1 MSDSIQKRS
10 GLMAKLSATG
20 KVSMIGYLTVAAF
33 FGAFGYWAVTAPL
46 AGAAI
51 ATGRIAAAGE
61 NQSIQHLEGGI
72 VKTIHV
78 HEGERVEQSTP
89 LFTLD
94 DTQTRSNMQRL
105 ERQSVSLNARL
116 TRLSAE
122 RDAAPSMEFSDQ
134 LVGQADSLGMQNVLE
149 EQRKEFLTRKR
160 RLQSEERILQQ
171 RISAQ
176 RDALE
181 GFRAQKTA
189 LVEQI
194 KVVSAEVDRKKNL
207 LDKGLT
213 NRSEYTELL
222 RSEADLVGRL
232 GTITSEIAR
241 ANNQIIEAQEQIE
254 RQLTATAEAAIQEL
268 NEVRVELADATE
280 RLISARDILQRMI
293 VRAPTAG
300 VIIDINKN
308 TPGSVVSPGEDLAS
322 ILPTSSEL
330 LVAARLN
337 LADIDNVRPGQ
348 QALLRLAALN
358 LRRTPEVPGEV
369 IFVSPDR
376 LIDQATQEPYYEA
389 RLRILE
395 LPAEVTADQIYPG
408 MPVDALISTEER
420 TFADYIARPILDSM
434 SLAFRE
440 E

>member
-1 MSDSIQKRS
+1 MS
-10 GLMAKLSATG
+10 
-20 KVSMIGYLTVAAF
+20 F
-33 FGAFGYWAVTAPL
+33 
-46 AGAAI
+46 
-51 ATGRIAAAGE
+51 
-61 NQSIQHLEGGI
+61 
-72 VKTIHV
+72 
-78 HEGERVEQSTP
+78 
-89 LFTLD
+89 
-94 DTQTRSNMQRL
+94 
-105 ERQSVSLNARL
+105 NARL

-122 RDAAPSMEFSDQ
+122 RDAAETMSFSDQ
-134 LVGQADSLGMQNVLE
+134 LLDQAKSLGMQNVLE
-149 EQRKEFLTRKR
+149 EQRKEFLTRK
-160 RLQSEERILQQ
+160 LSLESEARILVQ

-189 LVEQI
+189 LNEQI
-194 KVVSAEVDRKKNL
+194 KVVSEEVDRKKEL

-213 NRSEYTELL
+213 NRSEYTQLL

-254 RQLTATAEAAIQEL
+254 RQRTATAEAAIQEL

-280 RLISARDILQRMI
+280 RLISARDILQRMV
-293 VRAPTAG
+293 VRAPAAG
-300 VIIDINKN
+300 LIIDIIKN
-308 TPGSVVSPGEDLAS
+308 SPGSVVSPGEDLAF

-337 LADIDNVRPGQ
+337 LADIDSVRPGQ
-348 QALLRLAALN
+348 SALLRLSALN

-395 LPAEVTADQIYPG
+395 LPVEVTADQIYPG

-420 TFADYIARPILDSM
+420 TFADYIVRPILDSM

>member
-1 MSDSIQKRS
+1 MDFQFALDLAAHPNMRS
-10 GLMAKLSATG
+10 QTPNRA
-20 KVSMIGYLTVAAF
+20 
-33 FGAFGYWAVTAPL
+33 
-46 AGAAI
+46 
-51 ATGRIAAAGE
+51 
-61 NQSIQHLEGGI
+61 
-72 VKTIHV
+72 
-78 HEGERVEQSTP
+78 P

-105 ERQSVSLNARL
+105 ERQIVSLRARL

-122 RDAAPSMEFSDQ
+122 RDAADSMNYSDQ
-134 LVGQADSLGMQNVLE
+134 HLAQADSLNMQNVLD
-149 EQRKEFLTRKR
+149 EQRKEFLTRKL
-160 RLQSEERILQQ
+160 RLQSEERILIQ

-181 GFRAQKTA
+181 GFRSQKTA
-189 LVEQI
+189 LDEQI
-194 KVVSAEVDRKKNL
+194 KVVSAEVDRKKEL

-213 NRSEYTELL
+213 NRSEYTQLL
-222 RSEADLVGRL
+222 RSEAELVGRL

-254 RQLTATAEAAIQEL
+254 RQRTATAEAAIQEL

-280 RLISARDILQRMI
+280 RLFSAKDILQRMV
-293 VRAPTAG
+293 VRAPTDG
-300 VIIDINKN
+300 LIINIVKN

-337 LADIDNVRPGQ
+337 LADIDSVRPGQ
-348 QALLRLAALN
+348 SALLRLSALN

-395 LPAEVTADQIYPG
+395 LPVEVSAEQIYPG

-420 TFADYIARPILDSM
+420 TFVDYIVRPILDSM